1 MRIRSVQEVRQE
13 IKECL
18 EERRYYIDCA
28 NLHKGKGY
36 WSWGDPSYV
45 PKINECNH
53 HMHNLHLELNR
64 IKIREW
70 EKRAG
75 IYK

>member
-13 IKECL
+13 MKECL
-18 EERRYYIDCA
+18 EELRYYIDCA

-53 HMHNLHLELNR
+53 HMRNLYLELNR

-70 EKRAG
+70 ERRAG